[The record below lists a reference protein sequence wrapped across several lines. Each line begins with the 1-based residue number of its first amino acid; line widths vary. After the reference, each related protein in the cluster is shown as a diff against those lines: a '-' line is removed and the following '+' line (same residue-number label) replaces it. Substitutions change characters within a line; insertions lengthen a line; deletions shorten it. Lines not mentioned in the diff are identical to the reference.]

1 MLSRCEL
8 FKPPYTK
15 YDYLYI
21 LNTMIFYMEDIL
33 AELNEG
39 ISLDI
44 LQLVW
49 LKWESIPHVVL
60 IMIFI
65 ILVGL
70 DTFIKT
76 IKKKQW

>member
-1 MLSRCEL
+1 MPSRCEL

-21 LNTMIFYMEDIL
+21 LNTMIIYMEDIL

-44 LQLVW
+44 LQLV
-49 LKWESIPHVVL
+49 
-60 IMIFI
+60 
-65 ILVGL
+65 G
-70 DTFIKT
+70 
-76 IKKKQW
+76 